1 MTDAIGGEKTVK
13 PFLQSIG
20 MKSLSQQKTYGLPL
34 GLGVGEISMLELAQ
48 SYMEFA
54 DTENVGIVHG
64 IQTIHTQLGDII
76 FNHEAYSYK
85 RTIPL

>member
-1 MTDAIGGEKTVK
+1 MTDALGGEKTIK

-20 MKSLSQQKTYGLPL
+20 MKSLSNKQNYGLPI

-54 DTENVGIVHG
+54 DTENVGIIHG
-64 IQTIHTQLGDII
+64 IQTIRTQLGDTI
-76 FNHEAYSYK
+76 FEHE
-85 RTIPL
+85 